1 MEGLDFL
8 KPMGEQQKKI
18 IAQNDELA
26 DLIKQYL
33 KKPLPAPVIE
43 IDYEQLAKHV
53 TNLMGDPAG
62 LINQAKDEI
71 NANLNGFIQTART
84 VPKSVSIRGD
94 FYGFTGWKPCAA
106 YCLTLA
112 LFAGMAAYSWHY
124 NSDSEVVNRLNRDRT
139 IINAE
144 MAVFKK
150 KHPKFTKEFFPEYTN
165 VWDETKL
172 LWKKITDL

>member
-8 KPMGEQQKKI
+8 KPMGEQQRKI

-26 DLIKQYL
+26 DLIKLYL

-62 LINQAKDEI
+62 IIKQANTEI
-71 NANLNGFIQTART
+71 TANLKGFVETARA
-84 VPKSVSIRGD
+84 VPKSVSIRGE

-106 YCLTLA
+106 YCLTLGF
-112 LFAGMAAYSWHY
+112 FAVMAAYSWHY
-124 NSDSEVVNRLNRDRT
+124 NSDSEVVKRLHRDRT

-144 MAVFKK
+144 MEVFKK
-150 KHPKFTKEFFPEYTN
+150 KHPKFTKEFFPEYTS
-165 VWDETKL
+165 VWDEMKL
-172 LWKKITDL
+172 LWKKINDL

>member
-62 LINQAKDEI
+62 LINQANSELS
-71 NANLNGFIQTART
+71 ANLNGFVATARA

-94 FYGFTGWKPCAA
+94 YYGFTSWKPCAA
-106 YCLTLA
+106 YCLTL
-112 LFAGMAAYSWHY
+112 LSFAGMAAYSWHY
-124 NSDSEVVNRLNRDRT
+124 NSDSEVVKRLHRDRT

-150 KHPKFTKEFFPEYTN
+150 NNPVLTDKYFPEYMN

-172 LWKKITDL
+172 LWKKVTDL

>member
-62 LINQAKDEI
+62 LINQASTKLD
-71 NANLNGFIQTART
+71 NKLNGFIKSAES
-84 VPKSVSIRGD
+84 VPSSVPIRGD

-124 NSDSEVVNRLNRDRT
+124 NSDSEKVNRLNRDRT

-144 MAVFKK
+144 MELFKK
-150 KHPKFTKEFFPEYTN
+150 NNPALTDKYFPEYTN

-172 LWKKITDL
+172 WWKKINDL